1 MIKDLVK
8 QITYKYIVFIL
19 ALTVVGFKANA
30 QDPQFSQFYANPIYL
45 NPAFAGTAFCPRIHV
60 NYRNQWPAIP
70 GSFVTYSASY
80 DQYVKALSGGIGVYV
95 LSDVAGKG
103 SLTTNRISAMYS
115 YSQALTRTL
124 SLNFSLEAS
133 FFQKAVNWSKLT
145 FGDQIDERKGFIY
158 ETNDI
163 QRSEN
168 IYKAD
173 FSAGA
178 LLYSP
183 IYFVGLAVHHLNQPN
198 ESLVLRESK
207 LPIKWTI
214 HGGANISIGPARN
227 ENNLV
232 LSPNILYQIQGDFQ
246 QVNVG
251 IYAKKGPV
259 VFGVWYRF
267 SDAFIMLL
275 GFEFQQFKIGYSYDL
290 TTSDLSTATGGA
302 HEVSFSYRIDCKPK
316 RRRFRTINCPSF

>member
-1 MIKDLVK
+1 MK
-8 QITYKYIVFIL
+8 QIAQTYIFIITLIL
-19 ALTVVGFKANA
+19 ASGYNAQA

-80 DQYVKALSGGIGVYV
+80 DQYIKSISGGIGVYI

-103 SLTTNRISAMYS
+103 SLTTNRIAAMYS

-133 FFQKAVNWSKLT
+133 FFQKSVDWNKLT
-145 FGDQIDERKGFIY
+145 FGDMIDEKKGFIY

-168 IYKAD
+168 VYKAD

-183 IYFVGLAVHHLNQPN
+183 IYFVGLAVHHINQPN
-198 ESLVLRESK
+198 ESLVLRDSK

-214 HGGANISIGPARN
+214 HAGANINVGPQHN
-227 ENNLV
+227 KDDIV
-232 LSPNILYQIQGDFQ
+232 ISPNILYQIQGDFQ
-246 QVNVG
+246 QVNIG
-251 IYAKKGPV
+251 IYAKKGPI

-302 HEVSFSYRIDCKPK
+302 HEVSFAYRFDCQPK